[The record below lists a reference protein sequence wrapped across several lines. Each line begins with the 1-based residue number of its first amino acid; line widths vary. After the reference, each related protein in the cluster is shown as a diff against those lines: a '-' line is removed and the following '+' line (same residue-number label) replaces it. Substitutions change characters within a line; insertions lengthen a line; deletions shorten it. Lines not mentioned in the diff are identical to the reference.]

1 MNVEYITS
9 EIHEFKNDHYCIIT
23 RNDID
28 MEFYDEEV
36 NKFTQIK
43 NDLLKIKDE
52 CNILVEV
59 TEEHDFDSDSNYSI
73 YKIKVYD
80 VRSPDIP
87 RIKSIVCDKSYI
99 VSKTSDV
106 LNSLFI

>member
-1 MNVEYITS
+1 MLFINNYFGMRHNGLGYREWGNKLFLKCLSSQI
-9 EIHEFKNDHYCIIT
+9 
-23 RNDID
+23 
-28 MEFYDEEV
+28 YD
-36 NKFTQIK
+36 
-43 NDLLKIKDE
+43 
-52 CNILVEV
+52 NIPIGK
-59 TEEHDFDSDSNYSI
+59 HDFDSDSNYSI